1 VSSKPTRSR
10 GARSR
15 GTLSGDA
22 RSKSAGDAGDT
33 SGGDPEQLARTIVLR
48 QLTGQPRSRSE
59 LEQALRRRDVP
70 EDVIEGV
77 LGRFTD
83 VGLIDD
89 AAFARSWVE
98 SRHAGRGLARRAL
111 AHELRRRGVGD
122 QEVGDAVDQ
131 LSPETELAT
140 ARALV
145 ARKLAATRN
154 LDGRTRVRRL
164 AAMLARK
171 GYPPGLSVRV
181 VREALDEESDEDQRA
196 AVEEFA
202 GALESMETGV
212 EPEDH

>member
-1 VSSKPTRSR
+1 MSSKPTQSR
-10 GARSR
+10 GARSK
-15 GTLSGDA
+15 GTLSSET

-33 SGGDPEQLARTIVLR
+33 SGSDPEQLARTIVLR

-59 LEQALRRRDVP
+59 LEKALRRRDIP

-89 AAFARSWVE
+89 AAFARAWVE

-122 QEVGDAVDQ
+122 EDVGEAVDQ

-145 ARKLAATRN
+145 ARKLGATRN

-181 VREALDEESDEDQRA
+181 VREALDGEADEDQRA

-212 EPEDH
+212 ESEDR